1 MIEGKGIRIKKII
14 HGLLKFWPLCR
25 VGVVSDVVK
34 TMTWTLGLPTL
45 STSFGEEG
53 EIRHSIYI
61 RQKDLILIE
70 IFWKILA
77 S

>member
-1 MIEGKGIRIKKII
+1 MDIF
-14 HGLLKFWPLCR
+14 LKFWLLCR

-70 IFWKILA
+70 IFWKNLA